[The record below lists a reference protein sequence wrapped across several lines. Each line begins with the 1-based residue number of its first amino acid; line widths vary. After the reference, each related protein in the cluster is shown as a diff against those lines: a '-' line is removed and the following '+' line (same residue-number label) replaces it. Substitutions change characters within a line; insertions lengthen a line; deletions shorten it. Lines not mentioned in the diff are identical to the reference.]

1 MEQATAGCSYCPL
14 LGHAIICCRRV
25 LGACA
30 VRHGLVRVYR
40 RHSFGQA
47 RARRERGTRGSFIQ
61 PTHSILRVLNCPHH
75 CTICAQMIAVI
86 GHWLHHRNTYNCSVF
101 VAARMRAYM
110 YVVSCALCC
119 EAVCALPAGVSS
131 GVRVCPLPSALS
143 VLCMLAT
150 YIPYSLRVYTRI
162 IISNIRI
169 FDQRCEAPS
178 REHPELCF

>member
-86 GHWLHHRNTYNCSVF
+86 GCIIRYHRNTYNCSVF

-143 VLCMLAT
+143 AAGAMHVSYM
-150 YIPYSLRVYTRI
+150 YILYSLRV
-162 IISNIRI
+162 
-169 FDQRCEAPS
+169 
-178 REHPELCF
+178 